1 MNPLHRIWAALV
13 GVQDPPTAAA
23 IWATALLAVAV
34 VVFRPSWR
42 IARHLVTIV
51 HEGGHA
57 VAALVSGRK
66 LRGIRLHSDS
76 SGVTLSRGRPTGPGM
91 LFTLI
96 AGYLAP
102 GVFGLL
108 AAVLLH
114 QRHALAVLWVALLLL
129 TLMLLQIRNFRG
141 LWSMLVAGFAAFAV
155 SWWAS
160 DQAQSLVAYT
170 LTWFLLLAGPVGV
183 YDLQRARR
191 HGRAPTSDADQL
203 ARLTRLP
210 GLFWVAV
217 FMVLNLVALGL
228 GAWLIWPGVPG

>member
-1 MNPLHRIWAALV
+1 MNLLHRIWTDLV
-13 GVQDPPTAAA
+13 GVQPPPSPTAMLV
-23 IWATALLAVAV
+23 TALAALAV
-34 VVFRPSWR
+34 VVLRPTWR
-42 IARHLVTIV
+42 VARHLVTIV

-57 VAALVSGRK
+57 VAALLSGRR

-91 LFTLI
+91 IATLL

-102 GVFGLL
+102 GAFGLL
-108 AAVLLH
+108 AALLLH
-114 QRHALAVLWVALLLL
+114 QGHALALLWVALLLL

-155 SWWAS
+155 SWWAP
-160 DQAQSLVAYT
+160 DNVQSLVAYT

-183 YDLQRARR
+183 FDLQRARR
-191 HGRAPTSDADQL
+191 HGQAPTSDADQL

-210 GLFWVAV
+210 GLVWVTV
-217 FMVLNLVALGL
+217 FMVLNLLALGV
-228 GAWLIWPGVPG
+228 GTWLIWPAATG